1 MNWKTEL
8 RAADLGDDVRL
19 ELTCKR
25 CGAVRFLTPETILAR
40 GDDRY
45 LYLDQVEVRAC
56 CQQRGCRGPMRMALV
71 RKGEAS
77 GFVGGIA

>member
-1 MNWKTEL
+1 MNWKTDL

-25 CGAVRFLTPETILAR
+25 CGAVRFLSSDAILAR
-40 GDDRY
+40 SGGRH
-45 LYLDQVEVRAC
+45 LYLDQVETRARC
-56 CQQRGCRGPMRMALV
+56 RQRGCNGAMRMALT

>member
-1 MNWKTEL
+1 MNWKTGL
-8 RAADLGDDVRL
+8 RAADLGDDVKL

-25 CGAVRFLTPETILAR
+25 CGAVRFLPPEAILAR
-40 GDDRY
+40 RGGEH
-45 LYLDQVEVRAC
+45 LYLDQVEAKARC
-56 CQQRGCRGPMRMALV
+56 KQRGCNGLMRMALI

>member
-1 MNWKTEL
+1 MNWKTDL
-8 RAADLGDDVRL
+8 RAVDLGDDVRL

-25 CGAVRFLTPETILAR
+25 CGAVRFLSPDAILAR
-40 GDDRY
+40 PVGKH
-45 LYLDQVEVRAC
+45 LYLDQVEARARC
-56 CQQRGCRGPMRMALV
+56 RQRGCNGPMRMALV

>member
-8 RAADLGDDVRL
+8 RAADLGDDVKL

-25 CGAVRFLTPETILAR
+25 CGAMRFIAPEVILAR
-40 GDDRY
+40 KGGGH
-45 LYLDQVEVRAC
+45 LYLDQVEAKARC
-56 CQQRGCRGPMRMALV
+56 KQRECNGLMRMALI

>member
-1 MNWKTEL
+1 MNWKTDL
-8 RAADLGDDVRL
+8 KAADLGDDVRL

-25 CGAVRFLTPETILAR
+25 CGAVRFLLPDTILAR
-40 GDDRY
+40 RDGRQ
-45 LYLDQVEVRAC
+45 LYLDQVEAKARC
-56 CQQRGCRGPMRMALV
+56 KQRGCHAPMRMAMI

>member
-8 RAADLGDDVRL
+8 CATDLGNDVRL

-25 CGAVRFLTPETILAR
+25 CGAVRFLAPEEILSHR
-40 GDDRY
+40 SGKH
-45 LYLDQVEVRAC
+45 LFLDQVEARARC
-56 CQQRGCRGPMRMALV
+56 RQRGCNGSMRMAMV

>member
-1 MNWKTEL
+1 MNWKTDL
-8 RAADLGDDVRL
+8 RATDLGDDVRL

-25 CGAVRFLTPETILAR
+25 CGAVRFLSSDAILAR
-40 GDDRY
+40 SGGRH
-45 LYLDQVEVRAC
+45 LYLDQVETRARC
-56 CQQRGCRGPMRMALV
+56 RQRGCNGPMRMALT

>member
-1 MNWKTEL
+1 MNWKTDL
-8 RAADLGDDVRL
+8 RAADLGDDMRL

-25 CGAVRFLTPETILAR
+25 CGAVRFLFSDAILAR
-40 GDDRY
+40 PGGRH
-45 LYLDQVEVRAC
+45 LYLDQVEVQARC
-56 CQQRGCRGPMRMALV
+56 RQRGCGSPMRMALI

>member
-1 MNWKTEL
+1 MNWKTAL

-25 CGAVRFLTPETILAR
+25 CGAVRFLSFDVILAR
-40 GDDRY
+40 PDGRH
-45 LYLDQVEVRAC
+45 LYLDQVEARARC
-56 CQQRGCRGPMRMALV
+56 RQRGCSGPMRMALI
-71 RKGEAS
+71 RKGETS

>member
-1 MNWKTEL
+1 MNWKMNL
-8 RAADLGDDVRL
+8 RATDLGDDVKL

-25 CGAVRFLTPETILAR
+25 CGAVRFLAPETILAR
-40 GDDRY
+40 KGGAH
-45 LYLDQVEVRAC
+45 LYLDQVEAKARC
-56 CQQRGCRGPMRMALV
+56 KQRGCSGLMRMALI